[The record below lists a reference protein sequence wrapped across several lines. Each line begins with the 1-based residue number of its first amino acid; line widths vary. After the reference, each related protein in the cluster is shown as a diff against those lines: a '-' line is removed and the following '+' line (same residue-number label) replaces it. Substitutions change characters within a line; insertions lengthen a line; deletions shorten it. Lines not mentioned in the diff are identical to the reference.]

1 MYGLI
6 PAGLHG
12 ENGITPN
19 APRKIFTAY
28 ILPRLLYGMGALIL
42 SKTEMANIDI
52 TYKNLPKS
60 LFSLRD
66 DITDEA
72 VYFLI
77 VLLPAEVE
85 LHVRIFSLFG
95 GITRLE
101 QNHPLLRLVLRQATY
116 PPNKKGLF
124 NQVFSAANKHDIKL
138 RARAESKST
147 LKYL

>member
-1 MYGLI
+1 MALYLPDYMVGI
-6 PAGLHG
+6 
-12 ENGITPN
+12 EIGITPN
-19 APRKIFTAY
+19 ESRKIVIAY

-66 DITDEA
+66 DTADEA
-72 VYFLI
+72 VYVLI

-95 GITRLE
+95 GITHLE
-101 QNHPLLRLVLRQATY
+101 QNHPLLRLVL
-116 PPNKKGLF
+116 
-124 NQVFSAANKHDIKL
+124 S
-138 RARAESKST
+138 
-147 LKYL
+147 